1 MTANVAG
8 TSAIGLIGVGLL
20 GSALAER
27 LISQGFRLKG
37 FDIAPA
43 KRNDFAKRGGIAV
56 NRPEEVV
63 QGCQTLLLSLPSS
76 EIVRSLLTA
85 LQSELQPGQ
94 VILDTTT
101 GDPCEMVSI
110 AEFLNSVGIHY
121 METSVAGSSA
131 QVQNGEVTLFVGGD
145 FQVFENVKSILGS
158 ITKQYYYL
166 GPTGS
171 ASRFKLVHN
180 LLLGLHR
187 AVLAEGLHFAETL
200 DFDPGEALRILMN
213 TPAASTV
220 MQTKGEQMVSRNYT
234 PQAKLSQHLKDVRLI
249 LTEARR
255 HNIPTPLSQL
265 HETLLEQA
273 EQQGLG
279 DQDNSAVIEV
289 FRSQK
294 VVTE

>member
-1 MTANVAG
+1 MTASIAKSSTV
-8 TSAIGLIGVGLL
+8 GLIGVGLL
-20 GSALAER
+20 GSAIAER
-27 LISQGFRLKG
+27 LISQGFKVRG
-37 FDIAPA
+37 FDVDPTQLVS
-43 KRNDFAKRGGIAV
+43 FAKRGGIAV

-63 QGCQTLLLSLPSS
+63 QDCQTLLLSLPSS
-76 EIVRSLLTA
+76 EIVRSLLTE
-85 LQSELQPGQ
+85 LQAELQPGQ
-94 VILDTTT
+94 VVIDTTT

-110 AEFLNSVGIHY
+110 AEFLNSVGVDY
-121 METSVAGSSA
+121 VEASVAGSSA

-145 FQVFENVKSILGS
+145 FQVFENVESILGS
-158 ITKQYYYL
+158 ITKQHYYL

-200 DFDPGEALRILMN
+200 GFDPGEALRILVN
-213 TPAASTV
+213 TPAASEV
-220 MQTKGEQMVSRNYT
+220 MQTKGERMVSRNYS
-234 PQAKLSQHLKDVRLI
+234 PQARLSQHLKDVRLI

-265 HETLLEQA
+265 NETLLEQA

-294 VVTE
+294 GVTE